1 MAGTQAEL
9 LFGVLGYYIVA
20 TIILQMVGIA
30 GPGVFIPGQ
39 SDLESA
45 SGNTLAAQATTGV
58 LCAGSIGLGF
68 FTLGLSII
76 ASIFTCGAF
85 AWTVFAPQSAVDAFH
100 YIFAFLYMFFQVLTF
115 QLPLPIWLNAIIV
128 LPGAA
133 MLIYIGIK
141 LLRGGG

>member
-20 TIILQMVGIA
+20 TIILQMIGIG

-39 SDLESA
+39 ADLAAA
-45 SGNTLAAQATTGV
+45 SGNDLAAQATTGV
-58 LCAGSIGLGF
+58 LCAGSIGLAF
-68 FTLGLSII
+68 FTVGLSLI
-76 ASIFTCGAF
+76 ASVFTCGSF
-85 AWTVFAPQSAVDAFH
+85 AWSLFAPSSASDSFH
-100 YIFAFLYMFFQVLTF
+100 YIFTFLFMFFQVLTF
-115 QLPLPIWLNAIIV
+115 QLPLPAWLNAIIV

-141 LLRGGG
+141 LVRGGG